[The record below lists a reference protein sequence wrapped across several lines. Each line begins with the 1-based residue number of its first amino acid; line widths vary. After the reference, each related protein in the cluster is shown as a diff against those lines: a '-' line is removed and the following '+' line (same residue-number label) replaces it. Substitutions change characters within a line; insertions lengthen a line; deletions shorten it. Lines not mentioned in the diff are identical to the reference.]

1 MVERMIR
8 STSSASKVHGVVD
21 DNSNPYRTIVMDVMR
36 MNQGHVDQFP
46 IIDEEPNADTA
57 KFFIFWK
64 ILTNHYELSDAS
76 YDKIIERTI
85 SILPEGNKLKE
96 NFYIAKFMMKPFG
109 LGYQKIDMYPNFCM
123 MYYLENVELTECRTC
138 DILITNSK
146 VVGKWLLSHIKN
158 LDTSQSHLNYR
169 GYSYHQR
176 LLSTWHDTNHMI
188 WWIE

>member
-1 MVERMIR
+1 
-8 STSSASKVHGVVD
+8 
-21 DNSNPYRTIVMDVMR
+21 MDVMR

-64 ILTNHYELSDAS
+64 ILTNHYELSDVG
-76 YDKIIERTI
+76 YDKIIKRTR
-85 SILPEGNKLKE
+85 SILPEGNRLKE
-96 NFYIAKFMMKPFG
+96 NFYIAKSMMKPFG

-123 MYYLENVELTECRTC
+123 MYYLENAELTECRTC

-146 VVGKWLLSHIKN
+146 VVGKGLLSHIKN

-169 GYSYHQR
+169 GYSYH
-176 LLSTWHDTNHMI
+176 
-188 WWIE
+188 